1 MNTSSNPADRLP
13 PTGTVTF
20 LFTDIEGS
28 ASLAQN
34 YPDEMNSL
42 LKRHNTILR
51 ESIEAHDGYVFNI
64 IGDAF
69 NAAFHT
75 SRDAINAALEA

>member
-1 MNTSSNPADRLP
+1 
-13 PTGTVTF
+13 
-20 LFTDIEGS
+20 
-28 ASLAQN
+28 
-34 YPDEMNSL
+34 MNSL
-42 LKRHNTILR
+42 LERHNTILR